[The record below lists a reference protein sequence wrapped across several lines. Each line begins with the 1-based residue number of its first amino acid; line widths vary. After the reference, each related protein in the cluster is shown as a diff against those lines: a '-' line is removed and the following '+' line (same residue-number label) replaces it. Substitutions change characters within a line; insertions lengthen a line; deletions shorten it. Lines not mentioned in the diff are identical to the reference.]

1 MASLWTAN
9 IARDPRYRGAEEIIA
24 AAGYAI
30 TIADDMI
37 AIVNEETGDSQRFRS
52 RKDVLA
58 FAASLASGEPP
69 PPHKRST
76 GIRNGPGFRDRS
88 ARPPAREARSG
99 ADADEELDL
108 VRLKALCQALT
119 IERDAWKARAQS
131 REANAANEPAD
142 GGEKYRALKKYI
154 AREFHPDQVRA
165 DGIERLVRTE
175 VFKTIWAHIEEI
187 ERSGRS

>member
-1 MASLWTAN
+1 MASPWTSN
-9 IARDPRYRGAEEIIA
+9 IDRDPRYRGAEEIIA

-30 TIADDMI
+30 TIADDAI

-69 PPHKRST
+69 AQKR
-76 GIRNGPGFRDRS
+76 GARIRNGPGFRDRS
-88 ARPPAREARSG
+88 ARPPAREAGSG
-99 ADADEELDL
+99 ADGDEELDIA
-108 VRLKALCQALT
+108 RLKVLCQALT
-119 IERDAWKARAQS
+119 IERDAWKARAQI
-131 REANAANEPAD
+131 REGMAVSEPAD
-142 GGEKYRALKKYI
+142 GGEKYRALKKFI

-187 ERSGRS
+187 ERTGRS